1 MLQTRCVRFV
11 RAVSKHP
18 PSTRT
23 PVLSH
28 HHCNRDNRRNCH
40 SGRRYDVIVVGGGH
54 AGTEAAA
61 AAARMGANT
70 LLVTHKLDTIGEMSC
85 NPSFGGVGKGH
96 LMKEIDALDGVCA
109 RICDKSGIQYKVLN
123 TRKGP
128 AVWGPRAQIDRS
140 LYKKHLQEE
149 LFNNTPNLTFLARPV
164 EDLILTNNSQ
174 PDSDVCKQVVQ
185 GVRLDDGQCIHGNT
199 VVLTTGTFLRG
210 QINIGLETRPAGRV
224 GDAPAIGLAR
234 SLEEAGFTVGRLKT
248 GTPPR
253 IDGRTIDYTDLSPQP
268 GDDPPQPFSF
278 LNDAVWIKPE
288 DQVMCH
294 LTHTNSTVDKIIL
307 DNLHLDRHVQEET
320 TGPRYCPSI
329 ESKVLRFPKRPHQV
343 WLEPEG
349 LDTPVVYP
357 NGISC
362 TLPEEVQVD
371 MVRQIKGLERAEV
384 IRPGYGV
391 EYDYMDP
398 RQLKASLETHRIQ
411 NLFFAGQINGTTG
424 YEEAA
429 AQGLIAGINA
439 VLKVQNRPAFTVS
452 RTEGYIGVLIDDLTT
467 QGTNE
472 PYRMFTSRAEF
483 RLSLRPDNA
492 DERLTER
499 GHQAGCVSHYRYH
512 RFTHIKQSL
521 DNSLQLLKSF
531 SLSPAKW
538 KRQLKY
544 DLMSEAKSGTQSAFD
559 LLKYPDITI
568 SRLGDVVPEL
578 RHLVPDKQLCN
589 RLKIEATY
597 SVMLKKQLEEIQ
609 EVRRDEAMALPD
621 NLDYTRLRVSTEVLE
636 KLALTRPQTIGAA
649 SRIPGITPA
658 AMVQLLRYVKHFN
671 RQKHRSETQE
681 LSPA

>member
-1 MLQTRCVRFV
+1 M
-11 RAVSKHP
+11 
-18 PSTRT
+18 
-23 PVLSH
+23 SH
-28 HHCNRDNRRNCH
+28 HHCYRENRRNCH

-140 LYKKHLQEE
+140 LYKAHLQEE

-234 SLEEAGFTVGRLKT
+234 SLEEAGFTVGRLKTEEAGITVGRLKT

-597 SVMLKKQLEEIQ
+597 SVMLKKQFEEIQ

-671 RQKHRSETQE
+671 RQKHGLETQE